1 MPTDAVQNARA
12 VIAAI
17 GVCRSVK
24 ALGNG
29 SYEKVLG
36 IVQRHPNATVKLKG
50 VVEDFFV
57 KKNGSGFILWMKKKG
72 CEPERISYRK
82 CDGKTS
88 SMINTFRNRDTT
100 NICAHCRE
108 NFTKENGCEVDHKT
122 HFATIVEEFVS
133 KEVSFK
139 VPTETQ
145 KRNDK
150 IHGHRLIDLDMEK
163 RFQDYH
169 ESRADLQLLCKKC
182 NRSRGGPP
190 KQAGLTCTAYK
201 DGLNPKKRKAT
212 SMA

>member
-88 SMINTFRNRDTT
+88 SMVRRLLLGR
-100 NICAHCRE
+100 HS
-108 NFTKENGCEVDHKT
+108 
-122 HFATIVEEFVS
+122 TIVCGVVLSRRLTRSGTGILQTSAHIVERTSRRKMVVKWTTRHILRPLS
-133 KEVSFK
+133 KSSF
-139 VPTETQ
+139 
-145 KRNDK
+145 R
-150 IHGHRLIDLDMEK
+150 R
-163 RFQDYH
+163 
-169 ESRADLQLLCKKC
+169 KC
-182 NRSRGGPP
+182 LSKSPP
-190 KQAGLTCTAYK
+190 KPRNATTKYTAT
-201 DGLNPKKRKAT
+201 G
-212 SMA
+212 S